1 MEGKKDGRKNDGI
14 LFYLK
19 HIKSKIQKWENNIG
33 THLTHIRYRV
43 IISINHKN
51 DKNQYIQLP
60 LTQIHLIDYIL
71 KEPQE
76 VIYSSFLLLHFL

>member
-33 THLTHIRYRV
+33 THLTHIQYRV

-51 DKNQYIQLP
+51 DKNQYIRLP